1 MLLKYNNLRF
11 ATLKYRVP
19 LFYFFLLRPRRFSS
33 SFALLPL
40 HIKPRRIDL
49 RFVTFLAPFYGRG
62 MLLKFIRLFATS
74 LSLSRSLFTLKFVFV
89 QGAAGGSASDGNSIN
104 RVFIGRTRESV
115 RIAAAEEYLPPGNLS
130 IGKTRTKGLNS
141 ELRLRG
147 RNVCAQTLACLVAG

>member
-1 MLLKYNNLRF
+1 MSFSRTCIPFKVLARVARLRLEILLHRLSNMLLKYNNLRF

-74 LSLSRSLFTLKFVFV
+74 LSLFLARSL
-89 QGAAGGSASDGNSIN
+89 
-104 RVFIGRTRESV
+104 
-115 RIAAAEEYLPPGNLS
+115 P
-130 IGKTRTKGLNS
+130 
-141 ELRLRG
+141 
-147 RNVCAQTLACLVAG
+147 